1 MQRISGKLSSF
12 TSSSLCSSFS
22 ALLSHLV
29 GLLPSIRQ
37 LTIPPYLSFQVL
49 LSNEDLKM
57 MIDEVSG
64 KKGEAGTVNLNTFIL
79 IMEKS
84 SW

>member
-1 MQRISGKLSSF
+1 MS
-12 TSSSLCSSFS
+12 C
-22 ALLSHLV
+22 
-29 GLLPSIRQ
+29 
-37 LTIPPYLSFQVL
+37 QVL
-49 LSNEDLKM
+49 LSSEDLKM

-64 KKGEAGTVNLNTFIL
+64 RNSSGADIRGNSTGPGSVNLKTFLL